1 LLGRSGSG
9 KSSLVRALLGLHVG
23 ERHGEIRLHGSV
35 LGERWTRLQ
44 RRQVQMVFQDP
55 FASLDPRQTVAD
67 LLREPRRL
75 QRLRTSTE
83 QLHALL
89 TAVGLDGDVLTRFP
103 HAFSGGQRQRI
114 AIARALALE
123 PAVLI
128 CDEAVSALD
137 AIHRQH
143 LLQLLQSLQTQR
155 GLALLFITHDPQ
167 AAAAIAQRTL
177 QMRDGRIVAAE
188 SCAPG

>member
-1 LLGRSGSG
+1 
-9 KSSLVRALLGLHVG
+9 
-23 ERHGEIRLHGSV
+23 
-35 LGERWTRLQ
+35 
-44 RRQVQMVFQDP
+44 VQMVFQDP
-55 FASLDPRQTVAD
+55 FASLDPRQRIGD

-75 QRLRTSTE
+75 QGLPTTIT
-83 QLHALL
+83 QLHEWLA
-89 TAVGLDGDVLTRFP
+89 AVGLQADALMRFP

-114 AIARALALE
+114 AIARALTLQ
-123 PAVLI
+123 PAVLV

-143 LLQLLQSLQTQR
+143 LLQLLQSLQADR

-177 QMRDGRIVAAE
+177 WMRDGRIVDDATAAV
-188 SCAPG
+188 